1 MSRSCGYWDCSR
13 PTRAGHFLCR
23 EHYEDYVDGLI
34 DRCPGCGR
42 FKHALHELCLD
53 CYSGRPVKAP
63 AGARSRRRTVGERRG
78 PYRTE
83 HSRAWERGDAGVE
96 EFYVYILKLDDSS
109 FYAGQTRDL
118 RARLMEHRDGLTD
131 STRGRKPV
139 LVWFATTSSREAA
152 EKYEAELKEL
162 TDRNPREVRRM
173 ILKFHDL
180 ISEVDR

>member
-13 PTRAGHFLCR
+13 PTRVGHFLCR

-63 AGARSRRRTVGERRG
+63 AGARSWRRTVGERRG

-96 EFYVYILKLDDSS
+96 EFYVYILKHLKHSQHHKHLLHHLLLLFYHDYIDIIQHQLDC
-109 FYAGQTRDL
+109 
-118 RARLMEHRDGLTD
+118 
-131 STRGRKPV
+131 
-139 LVWFATTSSREAA
+139 
-152 EKYEAELKEL
+152 
-162 TDRNPREVRRM
+162 
-173 ILKFHDL
+173 
-180 ISEVDR
+180 